1 MSQPPLPSST
11 RSLEAISVALP
22 ADEMSWDLEP
32 APDVPYVSDL
42 ELAVDV
48 TIESRAYREMVSVL
62 LGLLRDAYTR
72 ERYRR
77 DIHR

>member
-1 MSQPPLPSST
+1 MSQPPLPSSPP
-11 RSLEAISVALP
+11 SLEAISVALP
-22 ADEMSWDLEP
+22 ASEMSWDLEP

-42 ELAVDV
+42 ELAIDI
-48 TIESRAYREMVSVL
+48 TIEARAYREMVSVL

-77 DIHR
+77 DVHR